1 MLERLCTSPDDTLAV
16 AAALADVVRSG
27 DIVVLSGEMG
37 AGKTAFAQGF
47 AAGLGVDE
55 PVTSPTFTLVHTYA
69 TNGSAVGPMHHAD
82 VYRLTT
88 MREVADLALLE
99 LVEAGGVLL
108 VEWGD
113 VIAASLG
120 DHLDVHLEF
129 VAQDDDQRRLSMT
142 PHGSRWASRWP
153 AIVSAVESAG

>member
-1 MLERLCTSPDDTLAV
+1 MLERLCTSPDDTYAV
-16 AAALADVVRSG
+16 AAALAAVAESG
-27 DIVVLSGEMG
+27 DIIVLSGEMG
-37 AGKTAFAQGF
+37 VGKTAFAQGF
-47 AAGLGVDE
+47 AAALGVDE

-69 TNGSAVGPMHHAD
+69 TNGSATGPIHHAD
-82 VYRLTT
+82 VYRLTS

-113 VIAASLG
+113 VIAAALG

-129 VAQDDDQRRLSMT
+129 AGAAEDHRRISVT
-142 PHGSRWASRWP
+142 PHGARWANRWP
-153 AIVSAVESAG
+153 AIVSSMEKQR